1 MYFWFLSKQGINNS
15 ILVRWVALL
24 ALLISMQYTSA
35 ATADI
40 YLKPAVIGTID
51 SLEYDRTHQQLHIHG
66 WVWDSVSA
74 QPAAKLRVA
83 IRDEIHEIDSPVQ
96 IARQDVQAVQGIPL
110 VETGFS
116 ATAALHQPVLGGS
129 YPVEITAIFTDGRA
143 FRLPAGDN
151 RTPLLQVKEV
161 VGAIDSLMYED
172 FHHQLEIHGW
182 VWDSVTAQPAVKL
195 RVSIQGQNYELK
207 PLTAVVRKDVQVA
220 LDIPLQASGFSAT
233 VVLHKALS
241 SGVHPVAITA
251 FLADGRSFEVLSG
264 HEDTPLV
271 QVDKPRSRHW
281 VLLVLVLVWIALAY
295 VPRLRL
301 WGDLAGDCVQCHPR
315 CISIAIGVTFVL
327 LVAMGI
333 TGSSWQLLSKGVE
346 NGWVQFQGSSARI
359 FKLRDIRSDQWS
371 VLTPNTLA
379 QWNHHPP
386 FPVVNTNL
394 GLEGQNMGVIG
405 MTGTPIAQPAA
416 LGRLATW
423 GYFFLPL
430 QQAMSWHWQLPF
442 FACLFFLWK
451 ALDLLRPSQSGFNF
465 LLSTTFC
472 VAPYAAGW
480 SLWPLYATFF
490 PLALFAMLA
499 ALLQTNRLLTTLWL
513 GAAMGIL
520 LSGWVLVLYPP
531 WQITIGTFMAF
542 LTLGWLTDHR
552 SQLRWRHPQWL
563 GLALALLITA
573 VLVGSWWLDT
583 ADAVA
588 KIRATVYPGARTALQ
603 GADIVNAP
611 WWTLRGYLN
620 PEALTFG
627 LGPGAH
633 KLPPTVTANQSEI
646 SSYILLPLPIFLLS
660 LRHGMRTSSYRWT
673 LRACMAFIAFWMV
686 FRFIGVPL
694 WLAKITFW
702 SYVTSARLDLV
713 IALVYTVLLAL
724 GYASWRIHASNSPE
738 SKTAQHTQALRHWTV
753 ALCVALASAGLVLLE
768 FKLLP
773 PWFLN
778 ANSPPLQLAMIV
790 AIGYASWWMMRGYI
804 RAATTLVLLLGVIST
819 LGFNPISQAPR
830 SVQLAAPSAALVSSN
845 GQLLRTLVISDGAK
859 PSMQLVATGVPT
871 VTGVFY
877 YPHEKLWQKMGLAAQ
892 DWPIANRYQHLSFSL
907 TDDITAPAFG
917 VSNSQG
923 DTVIVTVNPRRF
935 DFSRTGAQRVV
946 AKEEN
951 ALLLRGSPS
960 LTELGHHSGWFWF
973 SVHTHGL
980 HAESNATQ

>member
-333 TGSSWQLLSKGVE
+333 TGSSWQLLSRFCPSE
-346 NGWVQFQGSSARI
+346 NQPLGTRSIWVVSLSAYAHGQCTHDLPQYCTPVAGPGI
-359 FKLRDIRSDQWS
+359 AAFHPNNDANPHTFAYAYTSVSILRDTCIPKPNAITYFRR
-371 VLTPNTLA
+371 LTSR
-379 QWNHHPP
+379 PP
-386 FPVVNTNL
+386 
-394 GLEGQNMGVIG
+394 I
-405 MTGTPIAQPAA
+405 
-416 LGRLATW
+416 
-423 GYFFLPL
+423 
-430 QQAMSWHWQLPF
+430 
-442 FACLFFLWK
+442 
-451 ALDLLRPSQSGFNF
+451 
-465 LLSTTFC
+465 
-472 VAPYAAGW
+472 
-480 SLWPLYATFF
+480 
-490 PLALFAMLA
+490 
-499 ALLQTNRLLTTLWL
+499 
-513 GAAMGIL
+513 
-520 LSGWVLVLYPP
+520 
-531 WQITIGTFMAF
+531 
-542 LTLGWLTDHR
+542 
-552 SQLRWRHPQWL
+552 WR
-563 GLALALLITA
+563 
-573 VLVGSWWLDT
+573 
-583 ADAVA
+583 
-588 KIRATVYPGARTALQ
+588 
-603 GADIVNAP
+603 
-611 WWTLRGYLN
+611 TLRGSLIGGF
-620 PEALTFG
+620 L
-627 LGPGAH
+627 
-633 KLPPTVTANQSEI
+633 
-646 SSYILLPLPIFLLS
+646 IFQ
-660 LRHGMRTSSYRWT
+660 
-673 LRACMAFIAFWMV
+673 
-686 FRFIGVPL
+686 
-694 WLAKITFW
+694 
-702 SYVTSARLDLV
+702 DL
-713 IALVYTVLLAL
+713 
-724 GYASWRIHASNSPE
+724 SNSDGLQ
-738 SKTAQHTQALRHWTV
+738 AQ
-753 ALCVALASAGLVLLE
+753 
-768 FKLLP
+768 P
-773 PWFLN
+773 
-778 ANSPPLQLAMIV
+778 
-790 AIGYASWWMMRGYI
+790 
-804 RAATTLVLLLGVIST
+804 GVY
-819 LGFNPISQAPR
+819 LF
-830 SVQLAAPSAALVSSN
+830 
-845 GQLLRTLVISDGAK
+845 
-859 PSMQLVATGVPT
+859 
-871 VTGVFY
+871 
-877 YPHEKLWQKMGLAAQ
+877 
-892 DWPIANRYQHLSFSL
+892 
-907 TDDITAPAFG
+907 
-917 VSNSQG
+917 
-923 DTVIVTVNPRRF
+923 
-935 DFSRTGAQRVV
+935 
-946 AKEEN
+946 
-951 ALLLRGSPS
+951 
-960 LTELGHHSGWFWF
+960 
-973 SVHTHGL
+973 
-980 HAESNATQ
+980 